1 MVLKTFFITLHQ
13 RDSGFLMLP
22 VTLHGGSLYTNGLH
36 MNTSAVL
43 AGIGVKSRFEVTEEK
58 CQNSYSFCSPC
69 LTDKISY

>member
-1 MVLKTFFITLHQ
+1 MVLKTFFYNPTPKRFRVSDAASDPAWWQSVH
-13 RDSGFLMLP
+13 
-22 VTLHGGSLYTNGLH
+22 SLN

-58 CQNSYSFCSPC
+58 CQNSYSFCSLC